1 VVTGRLT
8 PFSILS
14 FYSRRNSM
22 SKLSRRNRLKSAAT
36 EAAARP
42 FAGLARIQPHAAGAD
57 IGAHE
62 IVVCVPGPADTQ
74 IVRTFGTY
82 TADLEDLAAWLTTHG
97 VTTIAMESTSI
108 YWIPVFEVLE
118 QHGLRCCLINAA
130 ATKRMPGRKSDINDA
145 QWIQTLHSYGL
156 LADSFRP
163 EADLIALRTLLRHR
177 AQLIQ
182 HRSPHILHMQKA
194 LLQMNL
200 QLSQVLSDVTGETG
214 LKIIRTIVAGERDP
228 HVLAA
233 LRNSRCHKDA
243 AEIAQALTGTWREEH
258 LFVLQQSLAL
268 FDFYSQQI
276 AACDAEIE
284 RTYSAIRPD
293 WETPQPLADIP
304 HKPHSHSKNQPQ
316 GVQVREHLYRITG
329 VDLLAV
335 PGISASLAQT
345 IIAEVGASLE
355 RFPSVKHFCSWLGL
369 APHNDISGGKVLRS
383 YRLKNHNRAGQ
394 AFIQAAAALIRSDTL
409 FGACYRRLKSR
420 LGPAQALIA
429 TAHKLARVVY
439 KMLKDKTPYLH
450 TTAQE
455 EDERFRE
462 REIAYLRRRA
472 AKLGLTLAE
481 PALVS

>member
-1 VVTGRLT
+1 MSQLSQRSFPEPATPAVV
-8 PFSILS
+8 
-14 FYSRRNSM
+14 
-22 SKLSRRNRLKSAAT
+22 
-36 EAAARP
+36 ARP
-42 FAGLARIQPHAAGAD
+42 LAELARIQPHAAGAD

-74 IVRTFGTY
+74 MVRAFGTY
-82 TADLEDLAAWLTTHG
+82 TTDLESLAAWLKAAA
-97 VTTIAMESTSI
+97 VETIAMESTGI

-118 QHGLRCCLINAA
+118 QHGLQCCLINAA
-130 ATKRMPGRKSDINDA
+130 ATQRMPGRKSDVNDA

-156 LADSFRP
+156 LTDSFRP

-200 QLSQVLSDVTGETG
+200 QLPQVLSDVTGETG
-214 LKIIRTIVAGERDP
+214 LKIIRAIVAGERDP
-228 HVLAA
+228 HKLAA
-233 LRNSRCHKDA
+233 LRNTRCHKGE
-243 AEIAQALTGTWREEH
+243 AEIALALTGTWRAEH
-258 LFVLQQSLAL
+258 LFVLQQALAL
-268 FDFYSQQI
+268 FDFYTQQLT
-276 AACDAEIE
+276 ACDAEIE
-284 RTYSAIRPD
+284 RTYGVIRPT
-293 WETPQPLADIP
+293 WPTVAALPEIA

-335 PGISASLAQT
+335 PGLSASLAQ
-345 IIAEVGASLE
+345 IIVAEVGSSLD
-355 RFPSVKHFCSWLGL
+355 RFPSVKHFCSWGGR
-369 APHNDISGGKVLRS
+369 APPNAISGGKVLRS

-394 AFIQAAAALIRSDTL
+394 AFIQAAAALIRSDTV
-409 FGACYRRLKSR
+409 FGAGYRRLKSR
-420 LGPAQALIA
+420 IGPAQALIA

-439 KMLKDKTPYLH
+439 KLLKDKVSYTH

-455 EDERFRE
+455 EDARFRE

-472 AKLGLTLAE
+472 TKLGLILAE
-481 PALVS
+481 PEVVLVS

>member
-1 VVTGRLT
+1 MSQLSHRKVPDTAT
-8 PFSILS
+8 PH
-14 FYSRRNSM
+14 
-22 SKLSRRNRLKSAAT
+22 
-36 EAAARP
+36 EAVRP
-42 FAGLARIQPHAAGAD
+42 FEGLARIQPHAAGAD

-74 IVRTFGTY
+74 IVRAFGTY
-82 TADLEDLAAWLTTHG
+82 TADLENLATWLAAHAI
-97 VTTIAMESTSI
+97 VSIAMESTGI
-108 YWIPVFEVLE
+108 YWIPIFEVLE
-118 QHGLRCCLINAA
+118 QHGLHCCLINAA
-130 ATKRMPGRKSDINDA
+130 ATKRMPGRKSDVNDA

-156 LADSFRP
+156 LTDSFRP

-182 HRSPHILHMQKA
+182 HRSPHILHMQKS

-200 QLSQVLSDVTGETG
+200 QLPQVLSDVTGETG
-214 LKIIRTIVAGERDP
+214 LKIIRAIVAGERDP
-228 HVLAA
+228 HALAA
-233 LRNSRCHKDA
+233 LRNSRCHKDV
-243 AEIAQALTGTWREEH
+243 AEIALALTGTWREEH

-276 AACDAEIE
+276 TACDAEVA

-293 WETPQPLADIP
+293 WEAPETLPEIA
-304 HKPHSHSKNQPQ
+304 HKPRSHSKNQPQ
-316 GVQVREHLYRITG
+316 GVQVRAHLYRITG

-335 PGISASLAQT
+335 PGLSASLAQT
-345 IIAEVGASLE
+345 IVAEVGSSLD

-394 AFIQAAAALIRSDTL
+394 AFIQAAAALIRSDTV
-409 FGACYRRLKSR
+409 FGAGYRRLKSR
-420 LGPAQALIA
+420 IGPAQALIA

-439 KMLKDKTPYLH
+439 KMLKDKVSYTH

-455 EDERFRE
+455 EDARFRE

-472 AKLGLTLAE
+472 TKLGLTLAE
-481 PALVS
+481 PESVLVS